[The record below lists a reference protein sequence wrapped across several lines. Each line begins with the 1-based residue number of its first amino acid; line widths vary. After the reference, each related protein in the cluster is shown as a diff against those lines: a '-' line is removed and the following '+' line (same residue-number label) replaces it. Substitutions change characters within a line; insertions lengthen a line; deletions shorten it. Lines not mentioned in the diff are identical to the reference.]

1 MKFILGVL
9 CLIIAIPVGYF
20 LSPRHKKRQP
30 GDMLIRTDAIGA
42 AIGLIALGII
52 LIVWSTHTH

>member
-1 MKFILGVL
+1 MKLILGVL
-9 CLIIAIPVGYF
+9 CLIIAIPIGHF

-42 AIGLIALGII
+42 AIGLIALGVI
-52 LIVWSTHTH
+52 LILWHIKTG